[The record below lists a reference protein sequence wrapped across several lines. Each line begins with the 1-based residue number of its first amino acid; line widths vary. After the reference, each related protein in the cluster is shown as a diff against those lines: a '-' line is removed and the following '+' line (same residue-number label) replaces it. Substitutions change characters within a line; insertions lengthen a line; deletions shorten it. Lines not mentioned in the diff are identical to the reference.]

1 MSNRNIR
8 VSELLKRE
16 VSEILHTRYQKES
29 VAITVTGVDVSPD
42 HSQATVYYSLL
53 ADQKECW
60 DSQRFLDRVSGKIR
74 HGVGKRI
81 VLKRIPALKFEF
93 DEALS
98 QGYRINEIIDSLEMG
113 DDQGKD

>member
-8 VSELLKRE
+8 CQTLKRE
-16 VSEILHTRYQKES
+16 VSEVASTKRVRS
-29 VAITVTGVDVSPD
+29 VTVTGADVSPD

-53 ADQKECW
+53 ADQTGRW

-74 HGVGKRI
+74 YEVGKRI

-98 QGYRINEIIDSLEMG
+98 QGYRINEIIDSLEMA
-113 DDQGKD
+113 DDQGED

>member
-8 VSELLKRE
+8 VSVLLKRE

-42 HSQATVYYSLL
+42 HSQATVYYSSLVNQT
-53 ADQKECW
+53 DHW
-60 DSQRFLDRVSGKIR
+60 SSQRFLDRVSGKIR
-74 HGVGKRI
+74 HEVGKRI

-93 DEALS
+93 DDALS
-98 QGYRINEIIDSLEMG
+98 QGYRINDIIDSLEMT
-113 DDQGKD
+113 DDQRED